1 MVGILS
7 VRGVR
12 VTDRRMVESIL
23 AGSGYRCVICGSD
36 LTDTE
41 MRHAYQ
47 VKTSQPRCSRCGGYS
62 VAQAYPTPEKMQA
75 DADFQA
81 WRIEERAAELLH

>member
-7 VRGVR
+7 VKGTK
-12 VTDRRMVESIL
+12 VTDRRRVESIL
-23 AGSGYRCVICGSD
+23 AGSGYRCVICGGALSEA
-36 LTDTE
+36 E

-47 VKTSQPRCSRCGGYS
+47 VKSSQPRCSRCGGYS

-81 WRIEERAAELLH
+81 WRAADKMGEFIH